1 MDVASML
8 GKLAAGPATVD
19 TSLWKDTPVITE
31 RPAGLDR
38 AISLNKIQ
46 ANSDRTIRAGNAV
59 SQSYGGGMS
68 RPPAQKV
75 LDKKMPIVGT
85 DNAYTAQSAGAD
97 ATRAGFGQA
106 MSIPTQ
112 HWRDRVPP
120 MPSGVENGTYGRW
133 GDSPYAVGGQSSF
146 NRNIA
151 TPRPA
156 PANQGI
162 MSRLNMALFGESK

>member
-31 RPAGLDR
+31 RPAGLDK
-38 AISLNKIQ
+38 AITLGKSQ
-46 ANSDRTIRAGNAV
+46 ANSDRTLRAGNAV
-59 SQSYGGGMS
+59 SKRYGGSFGT
-68 RPPAQKV
+68 PAQQV
-75 LDKKMPIVGT
+75 LDKRMPIVGAE
-85 DNAYTAQSAGAD
+85 NNYAAQAAGAE

-112 HWRDRVPP
+112 PWKERVPP
-120 MPSGVENGTYGRW
+120 MPSGVENGTYGRY
-133 GDSPYAVGGQSSF
+133 GEYPHDSAWRLNQ
-146 NRNIA
+146 NLA
-151 TPRPA
+151 APRPA